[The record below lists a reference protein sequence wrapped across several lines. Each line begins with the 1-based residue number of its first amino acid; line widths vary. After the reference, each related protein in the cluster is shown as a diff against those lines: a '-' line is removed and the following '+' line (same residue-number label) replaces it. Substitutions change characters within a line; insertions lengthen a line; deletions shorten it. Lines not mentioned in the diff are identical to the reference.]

1 MYNKNTKEHIIE
13 VAISLFNRFGYK
25 KTTIDEIAEI
35 ADKSKGA
42 IYHYFESKEEL
53 FRVIVDRKFEKLYL
67 ELTNAVD
74 SGVTGKSKIE
84 KYVTTRVFVFKDL
97 FRIEKSLKNEYL
109 NYLRSIERVRRKYDE
124 KEISIVKTILK
135 NGIENGEF
143 ENEDINRSA
152 LDIVATL
159 KGLEMPLMLS
169 DNNQIEKNLEFMIR
183 IFQKGIERKTILVIN

>member
-135 NGIENGEF
+135 NRIENGEF

>member
-1 MYNKNTKEHIIE
+1 MCNKNTKEHIIE

-53 FRVIVDRKFEKLYL
+53 FRVIIDRKFEKLHL
-67 ELTNAVD
+67 ELTSAVD

-84 KYVTTRVFVFKDL
+84 KYVTTRVSVFKDL

-109 NYLRSIERVRRKYDE
+109 IYLRSIERVRIKHDE
-124 KEISIVKTILK
+124 KEILMVMTILK
-135 NGIENGEF
+135 TGVKNGEF
-143 ENEDINRSA
+143 ENEDINESA
-152 LDIVATL
+152 VDIVAIL
-159 KGLEMPLMLS
+159 KGLEMPLMLY
-169 DNNQIEKNLEFMIR
+169 DNIEIEKNIEFMIR
-183 IFQKGIERKTILVIN
+183 ILQKRIERKTILVIS

>member
-109 NYLRSIERVRRKYDE
+109 NYLRSIERVRKKYDE

-135 NGIENGEF
+135 NRIENGEF